1 MVLKM
6 NFLSKHLGMQTNV
19 TVCLPSFS
27 FADVMEK
34 RQSVYVK
41 GMKYQ
46 TLYLL
51 HGGSGD
57 DSDYVNFSNIV
68 RYADNHKLAVVMPCD
83 FNADYT
89 DAPKGP
95 RYLRYVTEELPE
107 MLQAVLPLSD
117 RREDNFIGGLSMGA
131 HGAMKISLLYPERYA
146 AVLVMSGA
154 ARSADTMDLM
164 KQARPQDSDGMPIP
178 DMEALYG
185 DLAAFR
191 GSKHD
196 AYAAAE
202 KAAAAGGPLP
212 EYFFACGGNDFALPR
227 CKGGYEALTKLGFA
241 THYLEVPGYGHEWDF
256 WDMILRKAIE
266 EWLPIRHQVIYPAGT
281 ETAGEAEQA

>member
-34 RQSVYVK
+34 RENVYVK
-41 GMKYQ
+41 GMRYQ

-68 RYADNHKLAVVMPCD
+68 RYADDHKLAVVMPCD

-95 RYLRYVTEELPE
+95 RYLRYITEELPA
-107 MLQAVLPLSD
+107 MLEAVLPLSD
-117 RREDNFIGGLSMGA
+117 KREDTFIGGLSMGA
-131 HGAMKISLLYPERYA
+131 HGAMKISLLYPERFA

-164 KQARPQDSDGMPIP
+164 KKVRQEDGDPDAMPMP
-178 DMEALYG
+178 DMEGIYG
-185 DLAAFR
+185 DLSQIR
-191 GSKHD
+191 GGKHD

-202 KAAAAGGPLP
+202 QAAAQKKPLP
-212 EYFFACGGNDFALPR
+212 EYFFACGSDDFALPR
-227 CKGGYEALTKLGFA
+227 CKFGYEALTKLGFK
-241 THYLEVPGYGHEWDF
+241 THFLEVPGYKHEWDF
-256 WDMILRKAIE
+256 WDMILRKAIA
-266 EWLPIRHQVIYPAGT
+266 EWLPIRHKVIYP
-281 ETAGEAEQA
+281 E

>member
-34 RQSVYVK
+34 RENVYVK
-41 GMKYQ
+41 GMRYQ

-68 RYADNHKLAVVMPCD
+68 RYADDHKLAVVMPCD

-95 RYLRYVTEELPE
+95 RYLRYITEELPA
-107 MLQAVLPLSD
+107 MLEAVLPLSD
-117 RREDNFIGGLSMGA
+117 KREDTFIGGLSMGA
-131 HGAMKISLLYPERYA
+131 HGAMKISLLYPERFA

-164 KQARPQDSDGMPIP
+164 KKVRPEDGDPDAMPMP
-178 DMEALYG
+178 DMEDIYG
-185 DLAAFR
+185 DLSQFR

-202 KAAAAGGPLP
+202 QAAAQKKPLP
-212 EYFFACGGNDFALPR
+212 EYFFACGSDDFALPR
-227 CKGGYEALTKLGFA
+227 CKFGYEALTKLGFK
-241 THYLEVPGYGHEWDF
+241 THFLEVPGYKHEWDF
-256 WDMILRKAIE
+256 WDMILRKAIA
-266 EWLPIRHQVIYPAGT
+266 EWLPIRHKVIYP
-281 ETAGEAEQA
+281 E

>member
-27 FADVMEK
+27 FADIMEK
-34 RQSVYVK
+34 RENVYVQ

-68 RYADNHKLAVVMPCD
+68 RYADDHKLAVVMPCD

-89 DAPKGP
+89 DAPRGP
-95 RYLRYVTEELPE
+95 RYLRYISEELPT
-107 MLQAVLPLSD
+107 MMQAVLPLSD
-117 RREDNFIGGLSMGA
+117 KREDNFIGGLSMGA
-131 HGAMKISLLYPERYA
+131 HGAMKISLLHPERFA

-154 ARSADTMDLM
+154 AHSADNIVETRDTRR
-164 KQARPQDSDGMPIP
+164 KNAGPDAMPMP
-178 DMEALYG
+178 DMESYYG
-185 DLAAFR
+185 DLSQFR
-191 GSKHD
+191 GSQHD
-196 AYAAAE
+196 AYAAAQRAVDQG
-202 KAAAAGGPLP
+202 KPLP
-212 EYFFACGGNDFALPR
+212 EYFFACGSDDFALPR
-227 CKGGYEALTKLGFA
+227 CRYGYEALTQLGFK
-241 THYLEVPGYGHEWDF
+241 THFLEVPGYKHEWDF
-256 WDMILRKAIE
+256 WDMILRKAIA
-266 EWLPIRHQVIYPAGT
+266 EWLPIRHKVLYPDAPEGT
-281 ETAGEAEQA
+281 DPA